1 MHQARRRQRRVR
13 NPVKNIRW
21 NVLRKKLSS
30 ITAKLSILDVGRILN
45 MLLGDCIFPKFS
57 VTPEYFSGLSQKNFV
72 I

>member
-21 NVLRKKLSS
+21 SVLRKKLSS
-30 ITAKLSILDVGRILN
+30 ITAKLSILDVGRVLN

-57 VTPEYFSGLSQKNFV
+57 VTPECFGGLSQKNFV
-72 I
+72 T